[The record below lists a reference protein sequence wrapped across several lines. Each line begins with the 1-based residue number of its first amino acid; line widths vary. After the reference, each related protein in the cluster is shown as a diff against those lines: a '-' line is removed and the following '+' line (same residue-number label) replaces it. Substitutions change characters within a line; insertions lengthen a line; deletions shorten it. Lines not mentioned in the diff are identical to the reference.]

1 MKRLLTL
8 LLALGLT
15 GCFSNKSDS
24 PAPGPGPKPPVAA
37 IKGVFRKNAPAT
49 PAASLVALGSKTPQA
64 ATVSTTMSSARKY
77 HQGIKLLDGKLLIFG
92 GSTDNNGVNAL
103 ATAEVFD
110 PTTELFSPVGSMTVA
125 RVLPAF
131 TRMPDGRVVVVGG
144 ATLDSP
150 VVDIYD
156 PGTQT
161 WTGLL
166 IPGLYQQNAFPSNSA
181 LFTLPGNKVLFYGG
195 RKAALGNAYMDAQVI
210 DLDTASRTA
219 LTDPLHL
226 RTRFASLVLNDG
238 TILVT
243 GGQTAA
249 GTSADIIK
257 IDPVTLTTV
266 KIGTMTTSRADHSM
280 LQYPDGMVEVY
291 GGVDNL
297 NGPGSLIRLT
307 SVEVI
312 NPGTGVATKVGDFTS
327 PRSSMQSNILQNGIS
342 LHGGGPDKDGLV
354 SDVQLTYEHGTNIST
369 VTNQMVFP
377 RVYFVSLVMNNGRVL
392 YAGGTIAADGTVTNT
407 AEIFDS
413 YSLVM
418 IQGSTDQVSL
428 DPNTQATI
436 QMTLVAGG
444 PVNWTASVGTVDST
458 GLWTAP
464 KWVIGG
470 KNNPTKVRITATSTT
485 DSTAKA
491 SFDATLVPFDES
503 TLP

>member
-1 MKRLLTL
+1 MFRHLLTAV
-8 LLALGLT
+8 LALGLT

-24 PAPGPGPKPPVAA
+24 PAPNPKPPVTA
-37 IKGVFRKNAPAT
+37 IKGVFRKNAPAAT
-49 PAASLVALGSKTPQA
+49 SVVAQGLKAPQA
-64 ATVSTTMSSARKY
+64 ATVSATMSAARKY

-92 GSTDNNGVNAL
+92 GSTDNNAVNAL
-103 ATAEVFD
+103 ASAEVFD
-110 PTTELFSPVGSMTVA
+110 PATELFSPVGSMTVA
-125 RVLPAF
+125 RTSPSVC
-131 TRMPDGRVVVVGG
+131 RMPDGRVVVVGG
-144 ATLDSP
+144 VATPGSI
-150 VVDIYD
+150 VDIYD
-156 PGTQT
+156 PATQT
-161 WTGLL
+161 WTGLTVT
-166 IPGLYQQNAFPSNSA
+166 GLYQSTAFTEPGA

-195 RKAALGNAYMDAQVI
+195 QSYLLGNDWMNAQVI
-210 DLDTASRTA
+210 DLDTAT
-219 LTDPLHL
+219 TTQITGTLHQ
-226 RTRFASLVLNDG
+226 RARFASLVLNDG

-243 GGQTAA
+243 GGQTPT

-257 IDPVTLTTV
+257 IDPATLTIT
-266 KIGTMTTSRADHSM
+266 KIGTMTTPRTNHSM

-291 GGVDNL
+291 GGVQNPT
-297 NGPGSLIRLT
+297 GTTVRLT

-312 NPGTGVATKVGDFTS
+312 NPGTGAAAKVGDFTT

-342 LHGGGPDKDGLV
+342 LHGGGPDKDGNV
-354 SDVQLTYEHGTNIST
+354 SDTQLTYEHGTNIST
-369 VTNQMVFP
+369 VTNQMVYP

-392 YAGGTIAADGTVTNT
+392 YAGGVESNGVVLNN

-436 QMTLVAGG
+436 QMTLVSGG
-444 PVNWTASVGTVDST
+444 PVTWTATTGTVDAN

-464 KWVIGG
+464 KWVVGG
-470 KNNPTKVRITATSTT
+470 KNNPAKVRITGTSTT
-485 DSTAKA
+485 DSTVKA